1 MQLWL
6 WLRFGCSR
14 SEFDGFEADGFG
26 VAVVADAG
34 ADADADAVVAG
45 GDGGG
50 FVLLGASSGEELS
63 SS

>member
-6 WLRFGCSR
+6 WLRFGCSG
-14 SEFDGFEADGFG
+14 SEFDGFEAGGFG

-34 ADADADAVVAG
+34 AGADAVVAG
-45 GDGGG
+45 GGGGG